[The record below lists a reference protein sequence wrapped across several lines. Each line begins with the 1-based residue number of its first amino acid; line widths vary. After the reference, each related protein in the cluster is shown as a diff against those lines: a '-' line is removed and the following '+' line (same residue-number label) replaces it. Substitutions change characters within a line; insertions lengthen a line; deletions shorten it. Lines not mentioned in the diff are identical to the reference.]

1 MRLLTE
7 TGDGSVLNKDIV
19 EAESKTKFIEV
30 EIEVEQYESHT
41 TSDEDDEEEKSREDI
56 SPARAKSQKQTM
68 NHLELFQKK
77 MTRRF
82 AKSAKGAGKMDEGED
97 EEI

>member
-7 TGDGSVLNKDIV
+7 TGDGNVLNKDIV
-19 EAESKTKFIEV
+19 DAESQTKFIEV

-41 TSDEDDEEEKSREDI
+41 TSDEESEEKSRGDI
-56 SPARAKSQKQTM
+56 STQKAKSQKATM

-82 AKSAKGAGKMDEGED
+82 AKSNKDAGKMDKGE
-97 EEI
+97 EEEL